1 MRNESP
7 VGLATILGLVP
18 AALAAAIFVVLLVM
32 NGGDVDKAVA
42 LTIAIIGAL
51 SLVGT
56 AGLRQWRAVV
66 GVTSETTEPVPMEG
80 GAGEPAV

>member
-7 VGLATILGLVP
+7 VGLATILGLIP
-18 AALAAAIFVVLLVM
+18 AAAAAVIFVALLIT

-66 GVTSETTEPVPMEG
+66 GATSETTEPVPMEG
-80 GAGEPAV
+80 GAGEPAA

>member
-7 VGLATILGLVP
+7 VGLATILGLAP
-18 AALAAAIFVVLLVM
+18 AIGAALIFLVVLIIK
-32 NGGDVDKAVA
+32 GGDIDAAVA
-42 LTIAIIGAL
+42 YTAALITAGSLIA
-51 SLVGT
+51 T

-66 GVTSETTEPVPMEG
+66 GVTSETTEPVPMDG